1 MQTREFKIL
10 FLGNT
15 QIGKTSFIRKLINEN
30 GTDLE
35 NIPTTIGVEV
45 KPVDIFRDIHKIRL
59 NIWDCSGNPNF
70 KGLGS
75 CYYTNAQGV
84 VLFKDDTDYHENV
97 LKDLENICPN
107 VPILYMNYNKQ
118 EENFDLY
125 KNALKDFAFQN
136 L

>member
-1 MQTREFKIL
+1 MQTLEFKIL
-10 FLGNT
+10 FVGNT
-15 QIGKTSFIRKLINEN
+15 QIGKTTFIRKLINEN
-30 GTDLE
+30 NTNIE
-35 NIPTTIGVEV
+35 NIPTTIGVDV
-45 KPVDIFRDIHKIRL
+45 KPIDIYRNRRKIRL

-75 CYYTNAQGV
+75 LYYMNANGV

-97 LKDLENICPN
+97 LEELESICPN
-107 VPILYMNYNKQ
+107 VPILHMNYNK
-118 EENFDLY
+118 EEDNFELY